1 MLRMDNQIIN
11 GLYSSALN
19 SLSKENEMMY
29 NSFIAY
35 QNMISEI
42 LELPTVTA
50 NYNGQNDIF
59 ISFASINRIIKNH
72 LDILNKQNSKI
83 AEKLA
88 NMKIKTNH

>member
-1 MLRMDNQIIN
+1 MDDQIIN

-72 LDILNKQNSKI
+72 LDVLNKQNSKI
-83 AEKLA
+83 AEKSA
-88 NMKIKTNH
+88 NMKIKANH